1 MPSSIVLRF
10 FTARFVAI
18 LALQMQSVAIGWD
31 VYDRTHRA
39 LDLGYV
45 GLAQFVP
52 AAALSL
58 FAGAAADRFD
68 RRKILIVVH
77 LALAALTAAL
87 FFLPRAWGIAPVY
100 GVLVLLGVARA
111 FSAPASQA
119 LLPDLVPKEEFARTV
134 AQSSS
139 VWQIGVVVGPA
150 LGGIAFGAIG
160 ANVYAACGVLF
171 LLAALAI
178 TSMPIRSEPR
188 ARRAASWDEV
198 TGGIR
203 YVWQRKLILGSIS
216 LDLFAV
222 LLGGAVAL
230 LPIFARDVLFV
241 GPWGM
246 GLLRSAPAAGAAVT
260 GLVLARWPLSR
271 RAGPVMLVCVGLFG
285 LATIAFGASTSL
297 ATSIAALVVTG
308 AADMV
313 SVVVRL
319 TLVQLETPAEMRGRV
334 SAVNSV
340 FIGASNELGELE
352 SGLTAAWL
360 GAERAV
366 ILGGVGTLVVVV
378 LWTLLFPGL
387 RRVDRLDQAAQA
399 RS

>member
-1 MPSSIVLRF
+1 MQSSVVLRF
-10 FTARFVAI
+10 FAARFTAI

-52 AAALSL
+52 AALLSL
-58 FAGAAADRFD
+58 VGGAVADRLD
-68 RRKILIVVH
+68 RRRILIVVH
-77 LALAALTAAL
+77 LALASLTAAL
-87 FFLPRAWGIAPVY
+87 FLLPRAWGVAPVY
-100 GVLVLLGVARA
+100 GVLVLLGAARA

-119 LLPDLVPKEEFARTV
+119 LLPDLVPKEKFARAV
-134 AQSSS
+134 AQSST

-150 LGGIAFGAIG
+150 LGGVLYGAIG
-160 ANVYAACGVLF
+160 ERVYAASGA
-171 LLAALAI
+171 LLLIAALLIA
-178 TSMPIRSEPR
+178 SMPVRSV
-188 ARRAASWDEV
+188 ARERKAASWEQV

-203 YVWQRKLILGSIS
+203 YVWARKLILGSIS

-230 LPIFARDVLFV
+230 LPIFARDVLLV
-241 GPWGM
+241 GPSGM
-246 GLLRSAPAAGAAVT
+246 GLLRSAPALGAAIT
-260 GLVLARWPLSR
+260 GLTLARWPLTR
-271 RAGPVMLVCVGLFG
+271 RTGPIMLACVALFG
-285 LATIAFGASTSL
+285 AATIVFGFSTNLALSL
-297 ATSIAALVVTG
+297 AALFVTG

-319 TLVQLETPAEMRGRV
+319 TLVQLETPEDMRGRV
-334 SAVNSV
+334 GAVNSV

-360 GAERAV
+360 GAKWAV
-366 ILGGVGTLVVVV
+366 ILGGVGTVAVVS
-378 LWTLLFPGL
+378 LWALLFPGL
-387 RRVDRLDQAAQA
+387 RRVDRLEGSGGA
-399 RS
+399 

>member
-1 MPSSIVLRF
+1 MPSSVVRRF
-10 FTARFVAI
+10 FVARFVAI

-31 VYDRTHRA
+31 VYSRTHRA

-52 AAALSL
+52 AALLSL
-58 FAGAAADRFD
+58 VAGAVADRFD
-68 RRKILIVVH
+68 RRRILVAVH
-77 LALAALTAAL
+77 LALALLTAAL
-87 FFLPRAWGIAPVY
+87 FFLPHAWGIAPVY

-111 FSAPASQA
+111 FSAPAGQA
-119 LLPDLVPKEEFARTV
+119 LLPDLVTKEEFPRTV

-139 VWQIGVVVGPA
+139 VWQIGLVAGPA
-150 LGGIAFGAIG
+150 LGGVAFGAFG
-160 ANVYAACGVLF
+160 ARVYAVCGVLF

-178 TSMPIRSEPR
+178 ASMSVRSVAR
-188 ARRAASWDEV
+188 ARRAPSWDEV
-198 TGGIR
+198 TGGVR
-203 YVWQRKLILGSIS
+203 YVWARKLILGSIS

-230 LPIFARDVLFV
+230 LPIFAKDVLFV

-246 GLLRSAPAAGAAVT
+246 GLLRSAPAVGAAVT
-260 GLVLARWPLSR
+260 GLALARWPLTR
-271 RAGPVMLVCVGLFG
+271 RAGPVMLACVAVFG
-285 LATIAFGASTSL
+285 VATIAFGTSTSL
-297 ATSIAALVVTG
+297 ATSLVALFVTG

-319 TLVQLETPAEMRGRV
+319 TLVQLETPADMRGRV

-352 SGLTAAWL
+352 SGLTAAWF

-366 ILGGVGTLVVVV
+366 ILGGIGTIVVVV
-378 LWTLLFPGL
+378 LWTVLFPGL
-387 RRVDRLDQAAQA
+387 RKVDRLDRAAVE
-399 RS
+399 RT